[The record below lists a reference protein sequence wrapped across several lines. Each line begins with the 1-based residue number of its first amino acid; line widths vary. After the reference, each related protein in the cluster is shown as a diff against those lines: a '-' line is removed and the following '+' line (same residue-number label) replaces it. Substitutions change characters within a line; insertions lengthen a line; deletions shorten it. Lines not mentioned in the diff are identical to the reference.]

1 MTWLQRY
8 RLRDFVRSSFWIMP
22 ACALVC
28 AVVFARFLRSVDDRE
43 HWQCLDFTLDGAKSI
58 LGSFVASLLTFIVV
72 VCSSLL
78 LVVQLVS
85 SSLTPR
91 IIAPT
96 FRNFLIRLSLSL
108 FIFVYALSI
117 KVLARL
123 TEPVPQF
130 TVAVT
135 ISLSVF
141 SLILFLHFV
150 GAVGMAL
157 RPIQIMA
164 VIAKRGRAVIYETY
178 PSLYDS
184 SHGQV
189 EAAPSGDLGP
199 VRSVVQYEGAS
210 GTLLAFDS
218 AGLVTSAREH
228 GAVIELV
235 PRVGDYV
242 AGGEPLFRIYGSDSI
257 EGTHLRRMVAL
268 GPERTLEQDPR
279 FAFRI
284 IVDIACKALSP
295 AINDPTTA
303 VLALDQLHRLL
314 RWVGSRKLLTGSQ
327 ADSAGAV
334 RLIFSTP
341 KWEDFIWLGTAE
353 IRHYG
358 ADSIRVCQRL
368 CCMLQH
374 LIQILPEARRPPL
387 ELHLRMLND
396 TIDRKFPEPDDR
408 MRIRKGAA
416 QSNGAAADA

>member
-1 MTWLQRY
+1 VTWLQRY

-28 AVVFARFLRSVDDRE
+28 AVLLARFLRSIDDRE
-43 HWQCLDFTLDGAKSI
+43 HWQCLNFTLEGAKAI
-58 LGSFVASLLTFIVV
+58 LSSFIASLLTFIVV

-96 FRNFLIRLSLSL
+96 FRHFLIRLSLSL
-108 FIFVYALSI
+108 FVFVYVLSI

-130 TVAVT
+130 TVAVA
-135 ISLSVF
+135 IGLNVF

-164 VIAKRGRAVIYETY
+164 VIAKRGRAVIYEIY

-184 SHGQV
+184 SDGQV
-189 EAAPSGDLGP
+189 EAPRDLGA

-210 GTLLAFDS
+210 GTLLAFD
-218 AGLVTSAREH
+218 ATGLVTTAREH

-257 EGTHLRRMVAL
+257 EGAHLRRMVAL

-327 ADSAGAV
+327 TDSAGAV
-334 RLIFSTP
+334 RLVFSTP

-368 CCMLQH
+368 CSMFQH

-387 ELHLRMLND
+387 ELHLRMLNE
-396 TIDRKFPEPDDR
+396 TIDQKFPQPDDR